1 VDESNVNPMQ
11 AVEKRPCL
19 PAPVPH
25 YW

>member
-1 VDESNVNPMQ
+1 MQ